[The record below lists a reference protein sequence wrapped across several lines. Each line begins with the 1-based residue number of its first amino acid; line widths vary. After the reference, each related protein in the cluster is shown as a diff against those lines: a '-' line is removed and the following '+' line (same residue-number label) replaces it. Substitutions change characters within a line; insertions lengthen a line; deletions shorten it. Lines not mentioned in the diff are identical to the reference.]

1 MTVSPLTAI
10 STTCSLDP
18 WGSLRLQPIEQ
29 RRLLRDRWT
38 KEPLPVSRIPLLLR
52 MRPPRSGKTKFI
64 LEELCFDRVLIQAKE
79 GLPLPCAH
87 LAGGGGSA
95 SCREGGRGEG
105 HRRGDGQGVGDEE
118 GNGEVEDDGCGRE
131 GSVEG
136 KGHGGG
142 REHQPE
148 VKTELG
154 SKLRYSSLLIVVYL
168 LSMWISN
175 KLSF

>member
-1 MTVSPLTAI
+1 
-10 STTCSLDP
+10 
-18 WGSLRLQPIEQ
+18 
-29 RRLLRDRWT
+29 
-38 KEPLPVSRIPLLLR
+38 
-52 MRPPRSGKTKFI
+52 MRPPGSGKTKFI
-64 LEELCFDRVLIQAKE
+64 SEELCFDSVLIQAKE

-118 GNGEVEDDGCGRE
+118 SNGEVEDDEFGRE

-136 KGHGGG
+136 EGDGGG
-142 REHQPE
+142 RQQQPE